1 MKTYKS
7 DFMNYQLPAA
17 TKDKQLY
24 YGIRL
29 YYSIKTFGI
38 IVRIHVSAAT
48 KDKTINYSSGISS
61 WNQFMYQP
69 VQKTQ
74 ELLITR
80 PKNYWCFTIWKA
92 RGTLNYCRSELL
104 LLLFKRYA
112 EYFLLFIFVV
122 FFSFSPI

>member
-1 MKTYKS
+1 LS
-7 DFMNYQLPAA
+7 E
-17 TKDKQLY
+17 
-24 YGIRL
+24 
-29 YYSIKTFGI
+29 
-38 IVRIHVSAAT
+38 SAAT

-69 VQKTQ
+69 VQKTP

-80 PKNYWCFTIWKA
+80 PKNYWCFTFWKA
-92 RGTLNYCRSELL
+92 RGILNYGRSELL

-112 EYFLLFIFVV
+112 EYCLLFIFVV